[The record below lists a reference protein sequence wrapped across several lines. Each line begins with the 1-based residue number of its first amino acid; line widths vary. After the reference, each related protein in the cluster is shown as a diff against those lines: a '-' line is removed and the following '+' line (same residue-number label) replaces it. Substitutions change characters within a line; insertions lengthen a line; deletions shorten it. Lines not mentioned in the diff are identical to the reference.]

1 MIPPGIQDLKK
12 ALIKA
17 GFEVYRTRGSEIHLA
32 ERPRENLILDSGVSV
47 VSTHELLV
55 RFTVRAQRS
64 DFLSDD
70 DEQLLSRARTVAATA
85 LARGFI
91 ERAASPRPLFDPGEP
106 TRVIDTWG
114 EVHLEKQ
121 VGSLEDVIAEVS
133 FALKLEK
140 AASRLALRTS
150 SLAGSSGLLAI
161 QVSIPSRPSWCV
173 PQIAPTK
180 PATAI
185 HEPNAASSAAE
196 SAMPVSSKSA
206 EPVNVRLA

>member
-17 GFEVYRTRGSEIHLA
+17 GFEVYRTRGSEVHLA

-47 VSTHELLV
+47 VSSHELLV

-70 DEQLLSRARTVAATA
+70 DEQLLTRARTVAAVA

-91 ERAASPRPLFDPGEP
+91 ERAASARPLFDPGEP

-121 VGSLEDVIAEVS
+121 VAALEDLVAEVG
-133 FALKLEK
+133 FAMKLEK
-140 AASRLALRTS
+140 AAVRLTTRRIALRRLVRACCVDEPVRVYAST
-150 SLAGSSGLLAI
+150 
-161 QVSIPSRPSWCV
+161 PSRPSKWV
-173 PQIAPTK
+173 PQMAPAR

-185 HEPNAASSAAE
+185 QEPSAA
-196 SAMPVSSKSA
+196 
-206 EPVNVRLA
+206 